1 MGVKLTP
8 EGAGRGRNGG
18 DREGRKER
26 RRSQRDYSHYDHQG
40 IKTLFDDSKDS
51 K

>member
-8 EGAGRGRNGG
+8 EGAGMGEIG
-18 DREGRKER
+18 EGRKER